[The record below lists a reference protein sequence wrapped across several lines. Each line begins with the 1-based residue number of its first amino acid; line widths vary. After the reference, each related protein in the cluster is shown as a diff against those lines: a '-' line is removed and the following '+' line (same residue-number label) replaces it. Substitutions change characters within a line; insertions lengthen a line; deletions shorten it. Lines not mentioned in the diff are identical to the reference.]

1 MDKNSHSKVNTERPQ
16 KLVGMIV
23 KPNSKNLKFIIFKV
37 HKNTAG
43 YNLNI

>member
-1 MDKNSHSKVNTERPQ
+1 MDKNSYFKVSTERPQ

-23 KPNSKNLKFIIFKV
+23 KPNGNFKISIHFKV

-43 YNLNI
+43 YDLNI